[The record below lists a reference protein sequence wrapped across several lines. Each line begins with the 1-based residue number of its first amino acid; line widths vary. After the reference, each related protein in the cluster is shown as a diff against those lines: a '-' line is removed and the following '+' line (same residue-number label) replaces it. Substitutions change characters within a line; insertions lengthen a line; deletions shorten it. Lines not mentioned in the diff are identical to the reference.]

1 MKDRGLSRG
10 QERRASQD
18 EPVPERKPP
27 VRQSFPDRRAPGQ
40 IGEGEVREDR
50 IGDSIDP
57 LLGGHALPG
66 FLRVIQIRGPIQPP
80 EQDRL
85 ARKKKRPERQRQHSP
100 PPDRP
105 DKPPRQ
111 PKGRRYGARVREP
124 EGGNLKES
132 SQF

>member
-1 MKDRGLSRG
+1 M
-10 QERRASQD
+10 
-18 EPVPERKPP
+18 
-27 VRQSFPDRRAPGQ
+27 RQRFPDRRAPGQ

-57 LLGGHALPG
+57 LLRGHALPG

-85 ARKKKRPERQRQHSP
+85 ARKKKRPQRQRQRRP

-111 PKGRRYGARVREP
+111 PKGRRYGDRVGQPEREDFNAQRP
-124 EGGNLKES
+124 
-132 SQF
+132 